1 MSTRQTILD
10 QLFFGRD
17 PLKDFPA
24 GKYATDLQ
32 GWHSQ
37 HPYLARAVKEVRP
50 KIVVEVG
57 VWKGASVVTLAKA
70 IQQRNLDAVVI
81 AIDTWLGSSEHYLWE
96 KFVPDLDFEF
106 GYPRLYHK
114 FAANICNEGL
124 QDTVVPL
131 PLDSING
138 FQLLKAKAIRPDVL
152 HIDAGHDYLSVMAD
166 LKAWWP
172 QLREGGILIGDD
184 YFKKPLVGQGK
195 WPEVRQAF
203 DEFLAAT
210 PHSKFES
217 GDGKCYVGKPA

>member
-1 MSTRQTILD
+1 MTTRQHILE

-24 GKYATDLQ
+24 DRYETDLQ

-37 HPYLARAVKEVRP
+37 HTYLTRAIAEVKP

-57 VWKGASVVTLAKA
+57 VWKGASVVTMAKE
-70 IQQRNLDAVVI
+70 IKRLGLDAVVI

-96 KFVPDLDFEF
+96 KFIPDLDFEF

-114 FAANICNEGL
+114 FAANIVKESL
-124 QDTVVPL
+124 ADVVVPL

-138 FQLLKAKAIRPDVL
+138 FQLLKEKTIRPDVL

-172 QLREGGILIGDD
+172 QLMPGGILVGDD
-184 YFKKPLVGQGK
+184 YFKPLLGKGK

-203 DEFLAAT
+203 DEFFAKT
-210 PHSKFES
+210 PHTKFEH
-217 GDGKCYVGKPA
+217 GDGKCLVGKPA

>member
-1 MSTRQTILD
+1 MSVRQTILD
-10 QLFFGRD
+10 RLFFGRD
-17 PLKDFPA
+17 PLKDFPHTDF
-24 GKYATDLQ
+24 ATDLQ

-37 HPYLARAVKEVRP
+37 HPYLVRAMREAHP

-57 VWKGASVVTLAKA
+57 VWKGASVVTMAKELQRL
-70 IQQRNLDAVVI
+70 QQDAVVI

-96 KFVPDLDFEF
+96 KFIPDLDFAF

-124 QDTVVPL
+124 QNYVVPL
-131 PLDSING
+131 PLDSINA
-138 FQLLKAKAIRPDVL
+138 FQLLKAKDIRPDVL

-172 QLREGGILIGDD
+172 QLAPGGVLIGDD
-184 YFKKPLVGQGK
+184 YFKKPLVGAGK

-203 DEFLAAT
+203 DEFFAAH

-217 GDGKCYVGKPA
+217 GDGKCYVEKKT

>member
-1 MSTRQTILD
+1 MSVRQTLLD
-10 QLFFGRD
+10 RLFFGRD
-17 PLKDFPA
+17 PLKDFPHT
-24 GKYATDLQ
+24 GFATDLQ

-37 HPYLARAVKEVRP
+37 HPYLARAMREAHP

-57 VWKGASVVTLAKA
+57 VWKGASVVTMAKELQRL
-70 IQQRNLDAVVI
+70 QQDAVVI

-96 KFVPDLDFEF
+96 KFIPDLDFEF

-124 QDTVVPL
+124 QDYVVPL
-131 PLDSING
+131 PLDSINA
-138 FQLLKAKAIRPDVL
+138 FQLLKARDIRPNVL

-172 QLREGGILIGDD
+172 QLTPGGVLIGDD
-184 YFKKPLVGQGK
+184 YFKKPLVGAGK

-203 DEFLAAT
+203 DEFFAAH
-210 PHSKFES
+210 PHSKFEA
-217 GDGKCYVGKPA
+217 GDGKCYVGKP

>member
-17 PLKDFPA
+17 PLRDFPA
-24 GKYATDLQ
+24 QRFPTDLQ

-37 HPYLARAVKEVRP
+37 HSYLARAIDQVRP
-50 KIVVEVG
+50 RIVIEVG
-57 VWKGASVVTLAKA
+57 VWKGASVVTMAKE
-70 IQQRNLDAVVI
+70 IQRQKLDAVII
-81 AIDTWLGSSEHYLWE
+81 AIDTWLGSSEHYMQE

-124 QDTVVPL
+124 QDFVVPL

-138 FQLLKAKAIRPDVL
+138 FQLLKGRGIRPDVL
-152 HIDAGHDYLSVMAD
+152 HIDAGHDYMSVMAD

-172 QLREGGILIGDD
+172 QLNPGGVLIGDD
-184 YFKKPLVGQGK
+184 YFKNWLGKAK

-203 DEFLAAT
+203 DEFFAT
-210 PHSKFES
+210 NAHTVFES
-217 GDGKCYVGKPA
+217 GDGKCYVGKPR